1 MANYKLKIDDF
12 EETEYNLIAIHSSLD
27 AYRLAYFI
35 NKHLQINLSKN
46 KKEILIQVKEH
57 ETGFAR
63 FNFEDIENDVSWN
76 LIQNKSQILIK
87 KKINGLNLFENTPQ
101 DNITRTY
108 LLPEYKKV
116 NYLLKIDNDENRL
129 DIQQITAVLDSINKI
144 SMVYSID
151 LNTIKNKNNLIF

>member
-35 NKHLQINLSKN
+35 NIHLQINLSKN